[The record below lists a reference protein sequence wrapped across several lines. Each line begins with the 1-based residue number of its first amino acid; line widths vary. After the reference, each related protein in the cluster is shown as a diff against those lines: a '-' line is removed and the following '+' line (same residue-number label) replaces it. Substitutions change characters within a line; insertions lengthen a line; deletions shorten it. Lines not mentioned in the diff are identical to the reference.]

1 MKRGAFVLRKLFF
14 TMLVK
19 RVLRKPRFAKN
30 NKKFKPGLRRMGKI
44 LFYSSRIKYRNQ
56 KLKA

>member
-1 MKRGAFVLRKLFF
+1 MLRKLFF